1 MKQISIA
8 IPFILMC
15 TAQITHAEP
24 CVSATFDKPLEGASS
39 VITRQVDVPSPQF
52 PGLWQEGILNG
63 YFYAIYANG
72 EAELKAVLEPQE
84 WTLKVNC
91 TADAEGCA
99 KSQTGTPPPEANA
112 TLAILEQCLGGAV
125 VPQAPEAPNVTE
137 VAEVAEVVKAPC
149 GLQTV
154 AEGADG
160 EVLQN
165 LIVAAGKDPGPV
177 DGIIGAKTLDALV
190 EILGPS
196 SRSLGVREAVT
207 ALDAFLCDAAD

>member
-1 MKQISIA
+1 MKPLCIA
-8 IPFILMC
+8 ISFAVMC

-72 EAELKAVLEPQE
+72 EAEVKAARSAQDWALKISCR
-84 WTLKVNC
+84 TGK
-91 TADAEGCA
+91 DACER
-99 KSQTGTPPPEANA
+99 SQTGAPPEEATA
-112 TLAILEQCLGGAV
+112 TLLVLQQCLSGAAI
-125 VPQAPEAPNVTE
+125 PAPPTATATATEAST
-137 VAEVAEVVKAPC
+137 APC

-154 AEGADG
+154 PQGSDV

-165 LIVAAGKDPGPV
+165 LLVAAGKDPGPV
-177 DGIIGAKTLDALV
+177 DGIIGAKTLNALAEV
-190 EILGPS
+190 LGAS
-196 SRSLGVREAVT
+196 ARSLGVQEAVT
-207 ALDAFLCDAAD
+207 ALDVFLCEAAN